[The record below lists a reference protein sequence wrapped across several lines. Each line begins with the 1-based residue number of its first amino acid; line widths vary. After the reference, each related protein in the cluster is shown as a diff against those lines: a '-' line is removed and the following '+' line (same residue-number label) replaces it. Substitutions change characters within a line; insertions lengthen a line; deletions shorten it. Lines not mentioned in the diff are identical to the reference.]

1 MSSSSIHA
9 MGWNMQNRAL
19 ESELR
24 ELADQLKGHF
34 REEIK
39 QRVLR
44 RNVCF
49 PLTNSLTI
57 RSTLRF
63 FSSWLNFASALYFMS
78 PSLPKRLEKMQSAA
92 EDLSGKLDCYDSG
105 DRGPETYAAY
115 RFLRKLEDVQKMIKE
130 MPI

>member
-1 MSSSSIHA
+1 
-9 MGWNMQNRAL
+9 MQNRAL

-24 ELADQLKGHF
+24 ELVNQLRGHF

-39 QRVLR
+39 QRVRR

-49 PLTNSLTI
+49 PLTNRLTI
-57 RSTLRF
+57 RSTVRF
-63 FSSWLNFASALYFMS
+63 FRVWRSFSSNLHFMS
-78 PSLPKRLEKMQSAA
+78 PSLPNRLEKMQSVA

>member
-1 MSSSSIHA
+1 
-9 MGWNMQNRAL
+9 MQNRAL

-24 ELADQLKGHF
+24 ELVDQLKGNF

-39 QRVLR
+39 QRVRR

-49 PLTNSLTI
+49 PLTNRLTI
-57 RSTLRF
+57 RSTIRF
-63 FSSWLNFASALYFMS
+63 FRVWRPFSSNLHFMS
-78 PSLPKRLEKMQSAA
+78 PSLPKKLEKMQSAA

-105 DRGPETYAAY
+105 DRGAETYAAY
-115 RFLRKLEDVQKMIKE
+115 RFLRKLDEVQTMIKE